1 MRRRSMARRPNLFD
15 SSAFFDF
22 FASGGGIDIAE
33 NARMQRKELEG
44 RKCLVWQP
52 TSGWN
57 ANGIARFPFEVKG
70 DIKISFDVYN
80 TAAKRSGG
88 ISAELRSGSSKS
100 LMCEA
105 IKGWQHREMIIRN
118 ADIIGLHLAYPS
130 DPDFIYV
137 VENSIR
143 IERI

>member
-1 MRRRSMARRPNLFD
+1 MRRRSLTRRPNLFD

-33 NARMQRKELEG
+33 NVRMQRKNFEG

-57 ANGIARFPFEVKG
+57 ANGTARFPFELKG
-70 DIKISFDVYN
+70 NIKISFDVYN

-88 ISAELRSGSSKS
+88 ITAKPRSSTGVS

-105 IKGWQHREMIIRN
+105 KKGWQHREMIIRN
-118 ADIIGLHLAYPS
+118 ADIISLYLAYPS

-137 VENSIR
+137 IENSIR

>member
-1 MRRRSMARRPNLFD
+1 MRRRSLTRRPNLFD

-33 NARMQRKELEG
+33 NLRMQRKDFEG
-44 RKCLVWQP
+44 RKCLAWQP

-57 ANGIARFPFEVKG
+57 ANGTARFPFEVKG
-70 DIKISFDVYN
+70 DIKLSFDAYN
-80 TAAKRSGG
+80 TATKRSGG
-88 ISAELRSGSSKS
+88 MAVKPRSSKGVS

-105 IKGWQHREMIIRN
+105 KKGWQHREMIIRN
-118 ADIIGLHLAYPS
+118 ADIISLYLAYPS

-137 VENSIR
+137 IENSIR
-143 IERI
+143 IEKI

>member
-1 MRRRSMARRPNLFD
+1 MTALHFMTFSQA
-15 SSAFFDF
+15 
-22 FASGGGIDIAE
+22 GGGIAIAE
-33 NARMQRKELEG
+33 NVRMQRKEFEG

-57 ANGIARFPFEVKG
+57 ANGTARFPFEVKG

-88 ISAELRSGSSKS
+88 ITVKPRSSTGIS

-118 ADIIGLHLAYPS
+118 ADIISLYLAYPS

-143 IERI
+143 IEKI

>member
-1 MRRRSMARRPNLFD
+1 MARRPNLFE

-33 NARMQRKELEG
+33 NVRMQRKEFEG
-44 RKCLVWQP
+44 RKCLVWHP

-57 ANGIARFPFEVKG
+57 ANGTARFPFEVKG
-70 DIKISFDVYN
+70 DIKISFDAYN

-88 ISAELRSGSSKS
+88 ITAKPRSAAGIS

-105 IKGWQHREMIIRN
+105 KKG
-118 ADIIGLHLAYPS
+118 
-130 DPDFIYV
+130 
-137 VENSIR
+137 
-143 IERI
+143 

>member
-1 MRRRSMARRPNLFD
+1 MRRRSMARRPNLFE

-33 NARMQRKELEG
+33 NVRMQRKEFDV
-44 RKCLVWQP
+44 RRCLVWHP

-57 ANGIARFPFEVKG
+57 ANGTARFPFEVKG
-70 DIKISFDVYN
+70 DIKISFDAYN

-88 ISAELRSGSSKS
+88 ITAQPRSAAGIS

-105 IKGWQHREMIIRN
+105 KKGWQHREMIIRD
-118 ADIIGLHLAYPS
+118 ADIISLYLAYPS
-130 DPDFIYV
+130 DPDFI
-137 VENSIR
+137 
-143 IERI
+143 

>member
-1 MRRRSMARRPNLFD
+1 MRRRSLTRRPNLFD
-15 SSAFFDF
+15 SVAFFDF
-22 FASGGGIDIAE
+22 FASGGGIDIAG
-33 NARMQRKELEG
+33 NVRMQRKDFEG
-44 RKCLVWQP
+44 RKCLAWQP

-57 ANGIARFPFEVKG
+57 ANGTARFPFEVKG
-70 DIKISFDVYN
+70 DIKISFDAYN

-88 ISAELRSGSSKS
+88 ITVKSRSASGIS

-105 IKGWQHREMIIRN
+105 KKGWQHRELIIRN
-118 ADIIGLHLAYPS
+118 ADIISLKLAYPS

>member
-1 MRRRSMARRPNLFD
+1 MRRRSMARRPNLFE

-33 NARMQRKELEG
+33 NVRMQRKEFEE

-57 ANGIARFPFEVKG
+57 ANGTARFPFEVKG

-88 ISAELRSGSSKS
+88 ITVKPRSSTGIS
-100 LMCEA
+100 LMCDA

-118 ADIIGLHLAYPS
+118 ADIISLYLAYPS
-130 DPDFIYV
+130 DHDFIYV

-143 IERI
+143 IEKI

>member
-1 MRRRSMARRPNLFD
+1 MRRRSLTRRPNLFD

-33 NARMQRKELEG
+33 NLRMQRKDFEG
-44 RKCLVWQP
+44 RKCLMWQP

-57 ANGIARFPFEVKG
+57 ANGTARFPFEVKG
-70 DIKISFDVYN
+70 DIKLSFDAYN

-88 ISAELRSGSSKS
+88 MTVKPRSSTGVS

-105 IKGWQHREMIIRN
+105 KKGWQHREMIIRN
-118 ADIIGLHLAYPS
+118 ADIISLYLAYPS

-137 VENSIR
+137 IENSIR

>member
-15 SSAFFDF
+15 SSGFFDF

-33 NARMQRKELEG
+33 NARMQRKEFEG
-44 RKCLVWQP
+44 RKCLVWHP

-57 ANGIARFPFEVKG
+57 ANGTARFPFEVKG

-88 ISAELRSGSSKS
+88 ITAKPRSAAGIS

-105 IKGWQHREMIIRN
+105 KKGWQHREMIIRD
-118 ADIIGLHLAYPS
+118 ADIISLYLAYPS

-137 VENSIR
+137 VEKSIR

>member
-33 NARMQRKELEG
+33 NARMQRKEFEG

-57 ANGIARFPFEVKG
+57 ANGTARFPFEVKG

-88 ISAELRSGSSKS
+88 ITVKPRSSTGIS

-118 ADIIGLHLAYPS
+118 ADIISLYLAYPS

>member
-1 MRRRSMARRPNLFD
+1 MRRRSMARRPNLFE

-33 NARMQRKELEG
+33 KARMQRKEFEG

-57 ANGIARFPFEVKG
+57 ANGTARFPFEVKG

-88 ISAELRSGSSKS
+88 ITAKLRSAKSIS

-105 IKGWQHREMIIRN
+105 KKGWQHREMIIRD
-118 ADIIGLHLAYPS
+118 ADIISLYLAYPS
-130 DPDFIYV
+130 EPGFIYV

>member
-1 MRRRSMARRPNLFD
+1 MRRRSMAPPPNLFE

-33 NARMQRKELEG
+33 NVRMQRKEFEG
-44 RKCLVWQP
+44 RKCLVWHP

-57 ANGIARFPFEVKG
+57 ANGTARFPFEVKG
-70 DIKISFDVYN
+70 DIKISFDAYN

-88 ISAELRSGSSKS
+88 ITAQPRSAAGIS

-105 IKGWQHREMIIRN
+105 KKGWQHREMIIRD
-118 ADIIGLHLAYPS
+118 ADIISLYLAYPS
-130 DPDFIYV
+130 DPDFI
-137 VENSIR
+137 
-143 IERI
+143 